1 MIYSDFEDNWKS
13 VILLSELANMKFQ
26 ETKPFPR
33 EKIMR
38 SGNNIEFTCSNLKY
52 YYEYT
57 EESRLTRMTM
67 VWSLIAIESLVN
79 HVIADCLDNKVVAIS
94 VIENPNNIIS
104 SISLKCEDKKED
116 LSRLKSELVKKLMIL
131 NQQKVVDGEMM
142 AVFKAAQEISDLRN
156 AIVHNKPIS
165 IIDFQDGDVE
175 VFEYTK
181 YSDRKVEVSRLKY
194 VDLKVFFEKCDL
206 VLSFLRKLRS
216 GIGEDLKEIA
226 FNSLYN
232 P

>member
-13 VILLSELANMKFQ
+13 VILLSGLANMKFQ

-33 EKIMR
+33 EKTMR
-38 SGNNIEFTCSNLKY
+38 SGDKEFPCPNFEY
-52 YYEYT
+52 FDEYE

-67 VWSLIAIESLVN
+67 VWSLITIESLVN
-79 HVIADCLDNKVVAIS
+79 HVVADCLNNKIVAIN
-94 VIENPNNIIS
+94 VIENPKNIIS
-104 SISLKCEDKKED
+104 GMILKCEDKKED
-116 LSRLKSELVKKLMIL
+116 LSRFKSELAKKLMIL
-131 NQQKVVDGEMM
+131 NQQKIVDCEMM
-142 AVFKAAQEISDLRN
+142 AVLKAAQEIADFRN

-165 IIDFQDGDVE
+165 IMDFQDGDVE

-216 GIGEDLKEIA
+216 GIAEDLKEIA
-226 FNSLYN
+226 FSSLYN